1 MKNYFDDIKDL
12 YNKVSSLLIKIKGTH
27 PNLYHDYKTILE
39 KNIDGYINYGYD
51 FIIKNEDI
59 SQKYINKLN
68 DIIKILNFI
77 ITKNNIKEMSATG
90 TGASFTAGTGANY
103 ATPYAFNP
111 NKKAKG
117 AKNIYYY
124 KLGFKPVDQKALN
137 KKAKGIEVKHLW
149 EEEEPKFD
157 IEGFVNSLGV
167 DDETKQYIAGRLSDF
182 DLIADKLKELIKLIQ
197 EAKKETINSYRE
209 TPEKKSVYGTDLAI
223 SILDRAIKLFT

>member
-1 MKNYFDDIKDL
+1 MSAKE
-12 YNKVSSLLIKIKGTH
+12 KIK
-27 PNLYHDYKTILE
+27 E
-39 KNIDGYINYGYD
+39 
-51 FIIKNEDI
+51 FV
-59 SQKYINKLN
+59 QKRL
-68 DIIKILNFI
+68 
-77 ITKNNIKEMSATG
+77 KEISATG
-90 TGASFTAGTGANY
+90 TGASFTAGTGVNY

-124 KLGFKPVDQKALN
+124 KLGFKPVNRKALN
-137 KKAKGIEVKHLW
+137 KAAKGIEVKHLW

-167 DDETKQYIAGRLSDF
+167 DEETKQYIAGRLGDF

-209 TPEKKSVYGTDLAI
+209 MPEKKSVYGTDLAI
-223 SILDRAIKLFT
+223 SIIDRAIKLFT